1 MSRMRLESLITNLT
15 GGELLDSLLPDFV
28 LSFAFFTAVIY
39 AAVGKRFN
47 HQRSATMLAVAIG
60 LAFSISLVWWEYLHD
75 YSIKDLGP
83 IAVGFAVILLGGVMY
98 QAIRQVGGTWAGAG
112 MAIGGCLIVGS
123 IVGLDWH
130 VGSGLLQ
137 SVTAIAVVGGI
148 LAFIT
153 HRGGLRRY
161 APRFAS
167 GVADVRHDLR
177 DLHEDE
183 YVSDRLTRGFRRLR
197 KEADVLHQRPERAD
211 DIMLQLKRMLPAE
224 GWLTERMARLRARAH
239 FMRSGHIA
247 RFEEL
252 QDNVSRLQPK
262 ARRRAGR
269 ELRARYTELKID
281 GRIER
286 LDKTVA
292 AYEKRIR
299 DLTQQAEEYLAA
311 HEYQKLAGVLE
322 DATKLQ
328 KHNSKILR
336 IIERTEAHLLNVAGK
351 VAKQPGGVRSA

>member
-1 MSRMRLESLITNLT
+1 MSRMRLESLIPNLT

-83 IAVGFAVILLGGVMY
+83 IAIGFAVILLGSVMY
-98 QAIRQVGGTWAGAG
+98 QAIRQIGGTWAGAG
-112 MAIGGCLIVGS
+112 MAIGACLIVGS

-137 SVTAIAVVGGI
+137 SVTTIALVGGI

-153 HRGGLRRY
+153 HRGGIRRY

-167 GVADVRHDLR
+167 GVADVRHDMR
-177 DLHEDE
+177 DLQEDE
-183 YVSDRLTRGFRRLR
+183 SVSDRLTRGFRHLR
-197 KEADVLHQRPERAD
+197 READLLHQRPERAD

-224 GWLTERMARLRARAH
+224 GWLTARLAKLRARAH
-239 FMRSGHIA
+239 FMRNGHIA
-247 RFEEL
+247 RFKEL
-252 QDNVSRLQPK
+252 RDSLKKLPHK
-262 ARRRAGR
+262 ARRRAAR
-269 ELRARYTELKID
+269 ALRARYTELKID
-281 GRIER
+281 ARLER

-292 AYEKRIR
+292 AYERRIR
-299 DLTQQAEEYLAA
+299 DLTQQAAEDLAA

-322 DATKLQ
+322 AAARLQ
-328 KHNSKILR
+328 KHNTKILR
-336 IIERTEAHLLNVAGK
+336 IIERTEAHLLEVAGK
-351 VAKQPGGVRSA
+351 VAKEPDGVSRA